1 MCCLCRS
8 NLPRNR
14 LVPRISRFLVPGVE
28 PVPTLTRTLNTPAD
42 GFERQGAYEGPGKTT
57 VSILNQVIL
66 LGTRITNNPSSNIPM
81 ADS

>member
-1 MCCLCRS
+1 MLRGRICCLCRS
-8 NLPRNR
+8 NLPRDK
-14 LVPRISRFLVPGVE
+14 LIPRISRFLVPGVE

-66 LGTRITNNPSSNIPM
+66 LGTRITPLLI
-81 ADS
+81 